1 MIDPMTAA
9 LIAKGVIQGA
19 QAIGGMVQSRKA
31 KEEYEALKKKGVP
44 RMGTPQEY
52 YELYRKAQLDKGMQ
66 LEQAQA
72 QNTMASNLAAL
83 ERGGSRALIGGA
95 PAVVAQTSEA
105 MAKAAQAGYEREAD
119 ALKTLAE
126 GRLQAEMT
134 NAKIAAEQYAMDKQA
149 AATAFT
155 AGRQTTTSG
164 LEGLASAGVEIAD
177 LYPNGFKTQN
187 TGSSSGNGFKTSGLS
202 VDFKPYDPELDPR
215 LYKIGGAIQ
224 TPGKFDHK
232 TNPLHVVDNGGRK
245 VAEVTGKEVLVFNPS
260 QVNSL
265 YKESQ
270 NGNTNLHKKVRSL
283 LKKFNKK

>member
-19 QAIGGMVQSRKA
+19 QAIGGMAQSRKA
-31 KEEYEALKKKGVP
+31 KKEYEDLKKKGVP

-134 NAKIAAEQYAMDKQA
+134 NAKIASEQYALDKQA
-149 AATAFT
+149 AAAAFT
-155 AGRQTTTSG
+155 AGRQTTVSG

-177 LYPNGFKTQN
+177 LYPD
-187 TGSSSGNGFKTSGLS
+187 L
-202 VDFKPYDPELDPR
+202 
-215 LYKIGGAIQ
+215 KIGGNRSSVDTNDTSNVYNTSASDRRSSGLPFYSGGAIK
-224 TPGKFDHK
+224 TPGKFSHD
-232 TNPLHVVDNGGRK
+232 TNPLHVLNNQGKK
-245 VAEVTGKEVLVFNPS
+245 VAEVTGEEVLVFNPS
-260 QVNSL
+260 QVKSL
-265 YKESQ
+265 YKESEK
-270 NGNTNLHKKVRSL
+270 GNTNLHKKVRSL

>member
-19 QAIGGMVQSRKA
+19 QAIGGMAQSRKA
-31 KEEYEALKKKGVP
+31 KKEYEDLKKKGVP

-134 NAKIAAEQYAMDKQA
+134 NAKIASEQYALDKQA
-149 AATAFT
+149 AAAAFT
-155 AGRQTTTSG
+155 AGRQTTVSG

-177 LYPNGFKTQN
+177 LYKKN
-187 TGSSSGNGFKTSGLS
+187 
-202 VDFKPYDPELDPR
+202 
-215 LYKIGGAIQ
+215 GGAIQ

>member
-19 QAIGGMVQSRKA
+19 QAIGGMAQSRKA

-187 TGSSSGNGFKTSGLS
+187 TGISGSNGLNPTNGK
-202 VDFKPYDPELDPR
+202 K
-215 LYKIGGAIQ
+215 GGAIQ

-232 TNPLHVVDNGGRK
+232 TNPLHVIDNGGRK

>member
-1 MIDPMTAA
+1 MDPMTAA

-31 KEEYEALKKKGVP
+31 KEEYEDLKKKGVP

-95 PAVVAQTSEA
+95 PSVVAQTSEA

-134 NAKIAAEQYAMDKQA
+134 NAKIASEQYALDKQA
-149 AATAFT
+149 AAAAFT
-155 AGRQTTTSG
+155 AGRQTTVSG

-177 LYPNGFKTQN
+177 LYPDGFKKQN
-187 TGSSSGNGFKTSGLS
+187 K
-202 VDFKPYDPELDPR
+202 
-215 LYKIGGAIQ
+215 GGAIQ

-232 TNPLHVVDNGGRK
+232 TNPLHVIDNGGRK